1 MGRYLEN
8 EEIRE
13 LLKNAAI
20 IKIDGKCS
28 TCNGTGWEN
37 WDKNGE
43 DVKAGRR
50 SNTDRAEGECEDCNG
65 VGYVF

>member
-1 MGRYLEN
+1 MGIYLEN
-8 EEIRE
+8 EDIRN

-20 IKIDGKCS
+20 IKTYGKCGA
-28 TCNGTGWEN
+28 CNGTGWEN
-37 WDKNGE
+37 WDGNGE

-50 SNTDRAEGECEDCNG
+50 GSTDRAEGECEDCKG

>member
-1 MGRYLEN
+1 MGIYLEN
-8 EEIRE
+8 EEIRN

-20 IKIDGKCS
+20 IKTDGKCGA
-28 TCNGTGWEN
+28 CNGTGWEN
-37 WDKNGE
+37 WDGNGE

-50 SNTDRAEGECEDCNG
+50 GSTDRAEGECEDCKG